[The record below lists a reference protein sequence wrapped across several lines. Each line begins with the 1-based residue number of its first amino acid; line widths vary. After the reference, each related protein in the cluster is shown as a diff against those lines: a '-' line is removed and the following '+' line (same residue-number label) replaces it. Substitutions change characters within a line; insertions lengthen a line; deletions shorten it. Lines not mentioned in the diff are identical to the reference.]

1 MKNKNWKIIYS
12 SYEGVQKRA
21 VELLSKEIGDLLL
34 RDPGVYSVHTLACE
48 KVGAPVDKNAFIIGT
63 LAENELLRKYL
74 SREDIPAR
82 GYCVRVIDNPDN
94 PDLQLV
100 LIAGD
105 TAEAV
110 LWGVIDFID
119 DGVPAIAPRSG
130 GVPYENYIFDAPRL
144 AKYESKRAPKGDIR
158 SVFIW
163 GHQINDFRDFF
174 ENLARLRFNE
184 IIIWNDYTP
193 INAEEVVDYAHSWG
207 LSVIWG
213 FAWGWSTNC
222 GNADLSNIDKLSD
235 EIFENWK
242 TQWKPLSGDGIYFQ
256 SFTELSQETINGLS
270 IAESVVKLVN
280 KTCARILEDDP
291 TLRIQFGL
299 HADSVLSNIDVINK
313 TDKRIEILW
322 ENCGGFPYY
331 YSGYDF
337 EKTFANTETILAQ
350 DHDIGMAFKKMAKLD
365 WTRFNYQPGP
375 FILGKCG
382 KGVLKEDLATI
393 DQIWRDVTP
402 IWLNHGEKVYK
413 IIKRIHERP
422 GKKVSLNVVGNLI
435 GPIRFPLALVA
446 ELFWSTDE
454 DYNQIVTRVCKRKI
468 VTI

>member
-1 MKNKNWKIIYS
+1 M
-12 SYEGVQKRA
+12 
-21 VELLSKEIGDLLL
+21 
-34 RDPGVYSVHTLACE
+34 
-48 KVGAPVDKNAFIIGT
+48 
-63 LAENELLRKYL
+63 
-74 SREDIPAR
+74 
-82 GYCVRVIDNPDN
+82 
-94 PDLQLV
+94 
-100 LIAGD
+100 
-105 TAEAV
+105 
-110 LWGVIDFID
+110 
-119 DGVPAIAPRSG
+119 
-130 GVPYENYIFDAPRL
+130 
-144 AKYESKRAPKGDIR
+144 
-158 SVFIW
+158 
-163 GHQINDFRDFF
+163 
-174 ENLARLRFNE
+174 
-184 IIIWNDYTP
+184 
-193 INAEEVVDYAHSWG
+193 VDYAHSWG

-222 GNADLSNIDKLSD
+222 GNADLNNLDKLSD

-382 KGVLKEDLATI
+382 KGVLKEDLAAI

-402 IWLNHGEKVYK
+402 IWLNHGEKVYS

-454 DYNQIVTRVCKRKI
+454 DYNQIVIRVCKRKI